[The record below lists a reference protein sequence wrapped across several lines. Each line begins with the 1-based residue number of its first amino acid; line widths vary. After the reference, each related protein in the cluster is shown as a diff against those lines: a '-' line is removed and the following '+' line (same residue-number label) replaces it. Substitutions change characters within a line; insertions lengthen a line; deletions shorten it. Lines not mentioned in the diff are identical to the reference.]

1 MELDVMFEIAKNFNL
16 PESTAKKVY
25 NAVNNGAD
33 AWAVASI
40 IIAATGPFALGVG
53 APVYMLIKN
62 QMKKTVAT
70 AAIAW

>member
-53 APVYMLIKN
+53 AVYMLIKN
-62 QMKKTVAT
+62 QRKKNCFAT

>member
-16 PESTAKKVY
+16 PESTAKKVL

-53 APVYMLIKN
+53 AVYMLIKN
-62 QMKKTVAT
+62 QMKKLLAT

>member
-40 IIAATGPFALGVG
+40 IIAATGIVCTWVG
-53 APVYMLIKN
+53 AAVYMLIKN
-62 QMKKTVAT
+62 QMKKTFAT

>member
-53 APVYMLIKN
+53 AVYMLIKN